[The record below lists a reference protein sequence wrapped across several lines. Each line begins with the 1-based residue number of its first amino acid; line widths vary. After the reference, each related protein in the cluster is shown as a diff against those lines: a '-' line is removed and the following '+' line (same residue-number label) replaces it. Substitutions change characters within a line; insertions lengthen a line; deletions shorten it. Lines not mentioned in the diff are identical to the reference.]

1 MSAQP
6 SPPAA
11 APPPLTALRDHWS
24 AAWPTA
30 LALWSR
36 FTKLSEP
43 RWCLSPADAKRE
55 GLSGSFAMIRLTD
68 QAVLIGLDEIAEK
81 RLDAFAVEVLA
92 HEIGHHVYCPGNLL
106 DHGRML
112 ARMRRG
118 LPTVEHLAPLVANLY
133 ADLLINDRLQRVA
146 GRNISG
152 VYAALGDKSSDR
164 LWTFYMR
171 IYEILWA
178 MPRGT
183 LAAGRIDA
191 RMEGDAQLGARLI
204 RSYSE
209 DWLAGAGRFAAL
221 ILEYLVKDQA
231 KTVIRILGGLLDIRN
246 VGGGGD
252 VPAGLAGIDDG
263 EIDGAR
269 HPALDD
275 EDAKG
280 AAGDGAAKAANNRT
294 GRARNARSAG
304 GKGGPG
310 QYREPFEYGEIL
322 RSLGLEISDEEIA
335 ARYYRERAAPHLV
348 RFPVK
353 VMPESADP
361 LPEGLETW
369 DIGGRLEEVDWL
381 ATVIA
386 SPRVIPGVTT
396 VQRVTGTAAGA
407 EPERR
412 PIDLDLYV
420 DCSGSMPDP
429 RRHTSYLTLAGAI
442 VALSALRVGSRVQA
456 TLWSGA
462 RQFHTTDGFVS
473 DSAAI
478 LRVLT
483 GYFGGGTAFPIHV
496 LRDTYAARRPTDRAV
511 HILNI
516 SDDGVTTMF
525 AKDEKGNSGWDVSAA
540 ALKAARGGATMVL
553 NLYQDWRKSAD
564 LVRAAGQGWNIHV
577 VRNWEDLET
586 FAREFSRANYGQERR
601 AADAPP
607 GVRRE

>member
-1 MSAQP
+1 MSAQS
-6 SPPAA
+6 SPAPAA
-11 APPPLTALRDHWS
+11 PRHLIALRDRWS
-24 AAWPTA
+24 EAWPTA

-43 RWCLSPADAKRE
+43 RWCLSADDAKRE

-68 QAVLIGLDEIAEK
+68 QAVLIGLDHIAEK

-118 LPTVEHLAPLVANLY
+118 LPTLEHLAPLVANLY

-178 MPRGT
+178 IPRGT
-183 LAAGRIDA
+183 LAGGKIDA

-221 ILEYLVKDQA
+221 ILEYLRKDQA

-263 EIDGAR
+263 ELDGAR

-275 EDAKG
+275 EDAGDATADPKG
-280 AAGDGAAKAANNRT
+280 DRT
-294 GRARNARSAG
+294 GPARGSRSAG
-304 GKGGPG
+304 GAGGPG

-322 RSLGLEISDEEIA
+322 RALGLDISEEDAA

-348 RFPVK
+348 RFPVR

-381 ATVIA
+381 ATVIT

-407 EPERR
+407 EPEKR

-456 TLWSGA
+456 TLWSGV
-462 RQFHTTDGFVS
+462 REVLTTGGFVS
-473 DSAAI
+473 DPVAI
-478 LRVLT
+478 LRVFT

-525 AKDEKGNSGWDVSAA
+525 DRDEKGNSGWDVSAA

-553 NLYQDWRKSAD
+553 NLYQTWEKNKD
-564 LVRAAGQGWNIHV
+564 LVRAADQGWSIHV
-577 VRNWEDLET
+577 VRDWADLEA
-586 FAREFSRANYGQERR
+586 FAREFSRANYGPERR
-601 AADAPP
+601 PARATPVVA
-607 GVRRE
+607 RE